1 MMFLKVQNYKKCG
14 MSPRSLSP
22 RIARICTYLHLLF
35 FILYITTICL
45 VEENIIENAFF
56 CVKIS

>member
-1 MMFLKVQNYKKCG
+1 MIILKAQKYKKCDI
-14 MSPRSLSP
+14 SP
-22 RIARICTYLHLLF
+22 RISRIYTYLHLLF
-35 FILYITTICL
+35 FILYITTICH